1 MKPQRIGFT
10 GEGHSRTFSLSST
23 ERVWTNSEY
32 SQTFCLL
39 GSTNTPKT
47 GGITLRRWRCCTLY
61 IKPTN
66 ELYARHILA
75 TRCQQSAETLDEY
88 RQVLK
93 TLSKDC
99 NYQNVSSIEYREESV
114 RDTFISG
121 LTSGLIRQRLLE
133 NNTLDLKTMFDLAR
147 SLESAARSSEMYM
160 ATPPSFNAAVLPADK
175 ALPL

>member
-1 MKPQRIGFT
+1 MKPQRIGST

-39 GSTNTPKT
+39 GSTNTSKT
-47 GGITLRRWRCCTLY
+47 VGITLRRWRRCTLY

-66 ELYARHILA
+66 EVYARHILA
-75 TRCQQSAETLDEY
+75 TRRQQSAETLDESK
-88 RQVLK
+88 RLVK
-93 TLSKDC
+93 T
-99 NYQNVSSIEYREESV
+99 NYQNVSSIKYREESV
-114 RDTFISG
+114 RDAFISG

-147 SLESAARSSEMYM
+147 SLKSAARSSETYM
-160 ATPPSFNAAVLPADK
+160 ATPPSFNAAVLLADK